1 MTVLKD
7 KSLIKNQSG
16 HIWEKMLTTGDV
28 LVIAFGAMVGW
39 GWVVSTGEWIDR
51 GGVLGA
57 VAGFLLGG
65 IMVFFVGLTY
75 AELTSAIPETGGE
88 SIFSQRAF
96 GTTGSFI
103 CTWGLI
109 LGYIGV
115 VCFEACA
122 FPTIVAYI
130 FPSFLKGY
138 LYTVAGFKIYASWL
152 ILAII
157 SAIFM
162 TGINIL
168 GTKMAA
174 NFQLILTLIIGFG
187 GILLI
192 VAAAVKGD
200 PVNLAGH
207 MFLGNDRGDILR
219 NIMRV
224 AVISPFFYLGFDV
237 IPQAVEEINVD
248 LAKVGRILLLSIIL
262 GAVFYS
268 AAILSV
274 GYLLSPE
281 EIDASYYGTGLVS
294 ADAMAKAFNTKF
306 MADALIVGGMCGII
320 TTWNSFIIGA
330 SRALFSMSERHML
343 PEFISITSK
352 KYKTPSGAIIFI
364 GALTLL
370 SLFFGRK
377 ILVWVMDAGTFG
389 CCVAYCIVALSFL
402 KLRKTEPELHRPFKV
417 RNHRFVGVMAALLS
431 AFMVCLYV
439 IPGSGATFSVE
450 EWIIAGGWILLGI
463 IYYFYARKH
472 YGSRFGVQD

>member
-1 MTVLKD
+1 
-7 KSLIKNQSG
+7 
-16 HIWEKMLTTGDV
+16 MLTTGDV

-57 VAGFLLGG
+57 VLVFLLGG
-65 IMVFFVGLTY
+65 VMVFFVGLIY

-122 FPTIVAYI
+122 FPTIVAYV
-130 FPSFLKGY
+130 FPGFLKGY

-157 SAIFM
+157 SALFI
-162 TGINIL
+162 TAINIL

-174 NFQLILTLIIGFG
+174 NFQLILTLIIGLG

-192 VAAAVKGD
+192 VTAAVKGD

-207 MFLGNDRGDILR
+207 MLLGSSQGEILK

-274 GYLLSPE
+274 GCLLSPE
-281 EIDASYYGTGLVS
+281 EINASYYGTGLVS
-294 ADAMAKAFNTKF
+294 ADAIAKAFNNKL
-306 MADALIVGGMCGII
+306 MADMLIVGGMCGII

-330 SRALFSMSERHML
+330 SRALFSMLERHML
-343 PEFISITSK
+343 PEFISKTSA

-364 GALTLL
+364 GVLTVI
-370 SLFFGRK
+370 SLFFGRQM
-377 ILVWVMDAGTFG
+377 LVWVMDAGTFG
-389 CCVAYCIVALSFL
+389 CCIAYCIVSLSFMR
-402 KLRKTEPELHRPFKV
+402 LRAIEPDLHRPFKV
-417 RNHRFVGVMAALLS
+417 RNHKFVGVMASILS
-431 AFMVCLYV
+431 GFMVCLYV

-450 EWIIAGGWILLGI
+450 EWIIAGGWIVLGA
-463 IYYFYARKH
+463 IYYFYARAH

>member
-174 NFQLILTLIIGFG
+174 NFQLILTLIIVFG

-248 LAKVGRILLLSIIL
+248 LAKVGRILLLSMQC
-262 GAVFYS
+262 FTR
-268 AAILSV
+268 
-274 GYLLSPE
+274 LL
-281 EIDASYYGTGLVS
+281 
-294 ADAMAKAFNTKF
+294 F
-306 MADALIVGGMCGII
+306 C
-320 TTWNSFIIGA
+320 
-330 SRALFSMSERHML
+330 
-343 PEFISITSK
+343 
-352 KYKTPSGAIIFI
+352 
-364 GALTLL
+364 
-370 SLFFGRK
+370 
-377 ILVWVMDAGTFG
+377 
-389 CCVAYCIVALSFL
+389 
-402 KLRKTEPELHRPFKV
+402 
-417 RNHRFVGVMAALLS
+417 
-431 AFMVCLYV
+431 
-439 IPGSGATFSVE
+439 
-450 EWIIAGGWILLGI
+450 
-463 IYYFYARKH
+463 
-472 YGSRFGVQD
+472 Q